1 MRIVQVTESL
11 EIGGAERVVVTLA
24 NGLSVRGHDT
34 SVVCLKTAG
43 PLAGDLV
50 NVRSSC
56 IGKGEGNDPRAI
68 LRLAAALRAA
78 RAEVVHSH
86 DWGCYLDTMLAA
98 RLARVPVAVHTA
110 HGKYMAYPPGRMAA
124 LKKNF
129 RHLLERRAAR
139 RYGNVICVSDALR
152 AHVTEEIGI
161 PAAATCTIANG
172 VAVAPLPP
180 KSVPEPG
187 AARLIAVGRLA
198 AVKNFGLLIRAFAGL
213 AARWP
218 RLELAI
224 VGDGPER
231 AGLETL
237 AKQLGLADTVR
248 FLGFRSDVDAQLAR
262 SDVFV
267 LTSLSEGIPMAI
279 LEAMKSGLPVVATR
293 VGGVPATV
301 ADGVTGRLV
310 DSGDERALARALASL
325 IEHPAS
331 AAAMGVAGHARV
343 QREFS
348 VDAMVSAYEATYG
361 AGRTS

>member
-24 NGLSVRGHDT
+24 NELARRGHEV
-34 SVVCLKTAG
+34 SVVCLKTEG
-43 PLAGDLV
+43 PLANDLV

-56 IGKGEGNDPRAI
+56 IRKGEGNDPRAI

-98 RLARVPVAVHTA
+98 RLAGVPVAAHTA
-110 HGKYMAYPPGRMAA
+110 HGKYMAYPPGRLAS
-124 LKKNF
+124 LKKSL
-129 RHLLERRAAR
+129 RHALERRAAG

-152 AHVTEEIGI
+152 GHVTEEIGI
-161 PAAATCTIANG
+161 PAGLTRTIANG
-172 VAVAPLPP
+172 VAVPPLAPKAP
-180 KSVPEPG
+180 SAPG
-187 AARLIAVGRLA
+187 AARLVTVGRLA
-198 AVKNFGLLIRAFAGL
+198 AVKNFGMLIRAFAGL

-237 AKQLGLADTVR
+237 AKQLGLVDMVK
-248 FLGFRSDVDAQLAR
+248 FLGFRSDVDAQLAQ

-301 ADGVTGRLV
+301 ADGVTGTLV
-310 DSGDERALARALASL
+310 DSGDERALTRALAAL
-325 IEHPAS
+325 IERPEVAL
-331 AAAMGVAGHARV
+331 AMGAAGHARA
-343 QREFS
+343 QQEFS
-348 VDAMVSAYEATYG
+348 VDAMVSAYEATYR
-361 AGRTS
+361 AGHRP